1 MAAHASQIS
10 ETSFFLAM
18 PDEQFEQAFG
28 HEWFI
33 RRGAPEGHR
42 DDDLFA
48 GLD

>member
-1 MAAHASQIS
+1 
-10 ETSFFLAM
+10 M